1 MWRIFKQSNKPV
13 IMEFTKKECY
23 KKIEF
28 YSKEIT
34 DKKPNVDTLL
44 SIFRV
49 YYDALK
55 LISRALYHVSENPW
69 HPENDYR
76 DDIFESLTEI
86 FDKLEEIRVKA
97 TTI

>member
-1 MWRIFKQSNKPV
+1 
-13 IMEFTKKECY
+13 MEFTKKECY

-34 DKKPNVDTLL
+34 NKKPTFDTV
-44 SIFRV
+44 FRI
-49 YYDALK
+49 YYDSLQ
-55 LISRALYHVSENPW
+55 LINRALYHISENPW

-76 DDIFESLTEI
+76 DDIFESLKEI
-86 FDKLEEIRVKA
+86 FEKLEEIRVKA